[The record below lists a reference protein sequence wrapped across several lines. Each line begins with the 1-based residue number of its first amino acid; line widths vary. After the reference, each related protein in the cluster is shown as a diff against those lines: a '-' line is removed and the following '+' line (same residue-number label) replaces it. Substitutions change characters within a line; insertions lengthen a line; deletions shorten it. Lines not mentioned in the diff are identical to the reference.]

1 MYVSYIVFNIS
12 PTLFIFF
19 LWQEFGIVDNEEY
32 IEDKNTLHLTFRT
45 RKEAEIVRI
54 NISFLMK
61 LS

>member
-1 MYVSYIVFNIS
+1 MFPNIVVNIS
-12 PTLFIFF
+12 PTLYIF

-54 NISFLMK
+54 NISFVMK